1 MYNDFSASTIKRSTQ
16 RKQFFFV
23 TINLL
28 QEMPLGHDQQTVTYI
43 ARYWPRS
50 DGMVPEEFGWFGGI
64 LEEFVREKH
73 CFR

>member
-1 MYNDFSASTIKRSTQ
+1 MTSVLPRLKGVHSESIFL
-16 RKQFFFV
+16 V

-28 QEMPLGHDQQTVTYI
+28 QEKPLGHDQQTVTYI